1 MSWSGAAFVVAASLS
16 VAPRALALDKQGS
29 AHGGQLGGAGSGFN
43 VSGALSAG
51 VSVYNPSYA
60 ARPDNTGL
68 ALMRYAAHV
77 DLDLIGQRLSVPIDV
92 NMFTDKERE
101 GAAKLAPSELDLI
114 GGVTS
119 TWPVGKGAVEVGT
132 RYEEDRP
139 IDRAGKKQR
148 YVDARARYLYSLERY
163 FDRLSPALRGGDV
176 RGWATLGWFAYNPSY
191 FARPDNTGRALLR
204 YGLHTEISAFDD
216 HVAIGLDATMF
227 TDRTAEN
234 PVRPSELDF
243 TPELIVRPEGFEVHL
258 AYELDMPLDQGTYKQ
273 QFVYLLGVWAFDP

>member
-1 MSWSGAAFVVAASLS
+1 MKRSGAAFVLAAWLLA
-16 VAPRALALDKQGS
+16 APRAFALDKQGS

-51 VSVYNPSYA
+51 VAVYNPSYA

-77 DLDLIGQRLSVPIDV
+77 DLDLIGQRLSIPIDV

-101 GAAKLAPSELDLI
+101 GAKKFAPTELDLI

-139 IDRAGKKQR
+139 VDRAGKKQR

-163 FDRLSPALRGGDV
+163 FDGLSPALRGGDI

-204 YGLHTEISAFDD
+204 YGFHTEISAFDD
-216 HVAIGLDATMF
+216 KVALGLDATMF

-258 AYELDMPLDQGTYKQ
+258 AYELDMPLDQGTYRQ
-273 QFVYLLGVWAFDP
+273 QFIYLLGVWAFDP